1 MVETFTI
8 VPASSRSLW
17 ILLGI
22 LAVVL
27 TTVLGLLVL
36 SARGATASRFELS
49 EEGLRLRG
57 DLYGRLI
64 PASALRGG
72 AARIVDLRT
81 ERELAPQFRTMG
93 TAVPGYR
100 AGWFRLRNGAKALLY
115 LTDGTRAVHVPT
127 TAGYD
132 VLLSPRAPERFVER
146 LRAIAPQT

>member
-1 MVETFTI
+1 MVDTFTI

-22 LAVVL
+22 LALVL

-36 SARGATASRFELS
+36 SARGATTSRFELS
-49 EEGLRLRG
+49 DEGLRLRG

-72 AARIVDLRT
+72 AARVVDLTT
-81 ERELAPQFRTMG
+81 ERDLAPRVRTMG
-93 TAVPGYR
+93 TAVPGYQS
-100 AGWFRLRNGAKALLY
+100 GWFRLRNGSSALLY
-115 LTDGTRAVHVPT
+115 LTDRTRAVHVPT

-132 VLLSPRAPERFVER
+132 VLISPRTPDRFVER